1 VDSPYGPG
9 AGVMPPLLAGR
20 DAERARAVDLLIRTE
35 HFASPGRS
43 PLILTGV
50 RGVGKTVT
58 LRAIADDATRRGFV
72 AAHITVDRRGPLAER
87 IAAAVAEQVSQTDGI
102 KPSGSQ
108 WRRWRELL
116 GRLSVEVSVAGV
128 VKIARPS
135 PSTGTAVPQSDQD
148 ALIGLLANSSR
159 LLREHQRPGLLLT
172 LDELQEA
179 PETDLAA
186 LAAAMQDLPDAP
198 LVVICAGL
206 PHTPDRLMAAG
217 SFSERFQYQVLGP
230 LDQVDANAALLVPAT
245 ARGVGWDHD
254 AADLILSNAAG
265 APYLIQ
271 LYGDAAWRHANPP
284 PRGRVRLE
292 HAKAGIRTATTEL
305 HSGLFRGR
313 WNRAS
318 ALEQQYLSAIAACL
332 GPDGTAETH
341 AVSARLSRTPAQL
354 SYLRSR
360 LLDKGLIT
368 AAGRGKVGFTLPGF
382 DAFVAEQNR

>member
-1 VDSPYGPG
+1 
-9 AGVMPPLLAGR
+9 MPPLLAGR

-102 KPSGSQ
+102 KSSGSQ

-135 PSTGTAVPQSDQD
+135 PGTGTAVPQSDQD
-148 ALIGLLANSSR
+148 ALIGVLANSSR

-245 ARGVGWDHD
+245 ARGVGWDQD

-368 AAGRGKVGFTLPGF
+368 AAGRGRVGFTLPGF